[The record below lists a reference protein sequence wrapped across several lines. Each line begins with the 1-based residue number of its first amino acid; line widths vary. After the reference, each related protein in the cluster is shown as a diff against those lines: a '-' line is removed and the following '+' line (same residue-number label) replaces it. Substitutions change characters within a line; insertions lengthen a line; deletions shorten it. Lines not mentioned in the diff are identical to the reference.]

1 MNTPEALRALG
12 LNRSD
17 LNEDEVTKAYRKKI
31 RTYHPDKNVN
41 LSPATRERHETHAK
55 EINNAK
61 EYLDELLEN
70 PQRRPHRR
78 VRESPPR
85 ASPPRESRRRTSAS
99 PPRAS
104 PPRASPPRASPP
116 RASAHAASSA
126 YAAHPPQ
133 QATYSYAA
141 AYRRNQRQRAHD
153 IETDKAIH
161 ELATEMASH
170 YPKFHLSGS
179 DKNWAKGSLTGQM
192 GKSVSKEPS
201 KSPFSFL
208 HNKKHRTMHRASH
221 RTRHRTMRR
230 EAHRARTRKRSR
242 K

>member
-1 MNTPEALRALG
+1 MNTPEALRVLG

-17 LNEDEVTKAYRKKI
+17 LNEDEVAKAYRKKI

-41 LSPATRERHETHAK
+41 LSPDTRKRHETHAK

-78 VRESPPR
+78 PRESPPR
-85 ASPPRESRRRTSAS
+85 ASPPRESRRRTG
-99 PPRAS
+99 
-104 PPRASPPRASPP
+104 ASPPRASPP

-126 YAAHPPQ
+126 HAAQPPQ
-133 QATYSYAA
+133 QQGTYSYAA
-141 AYRRNQRQRAHD
+141 AYRRNQRQREHDLEMDKIHHD
-153 IETDKAIH
+153 I
-161 ELATEMASH
+161 ATEMASH
-170 YPKFHLSGS
+170 YPRFNLSGS

-192 GKSVSKEPS
+192 GNISSKQPQ

-208 HNKKHRTMHRASH
+208 HTKKHRTRHRAMHRAS
-221 RTRHRTMRR
+221 HRTMRR
-230 EAHRARTRKRSR
+230 EAHRARTRKRAR